1 MVDIPFTESLDR
13 LKESF
18 LFAAAQGGNTED
30 CESLLEIGA
39 NPDWTN
45 PEGDTPLL
53 VGTGP
58 GRVVLQCDVCE

>member
-1 MVDIPFTESLDR
+1 MVDLAFTESLDR

-39 NPDWTN
+39 DTEWRN

-53 VGTGP
+53 VSNF
-58 GRVVLQCDVCE
+58 